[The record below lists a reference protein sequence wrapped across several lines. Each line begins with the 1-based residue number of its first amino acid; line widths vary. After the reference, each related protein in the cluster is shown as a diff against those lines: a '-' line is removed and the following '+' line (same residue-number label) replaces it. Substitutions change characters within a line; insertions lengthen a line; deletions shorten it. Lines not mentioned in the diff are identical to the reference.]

1 MLLQQPNFTNKGLS
15 YLKTILI
22 ASQLIHLQYRLRH
35 DCTPHSMKHIRW
47 GGLKEVVGR
56 VSIRCWPLGRGH
68 CGRLRSWKSHSCC
81 CRTDACFW
89 DFKIKISN
97 LWFLIETSCCKIQ
110 MNLQCTEILM
120 NTANTLSWFANIPVL
135 KGCQKDRLRERAM
148 SALTWWFF

>member
-1 MLLQQPNFTNKGLS
+1 
-15 YLKTILI
+15 
-22 ASQLIHLQYRLRH
+22 
-35 DCTPHSMKHIRW
+35 MKHIRW

-68 CGRLRSWKSHSCC
+68 GGRLRSWKSHSCR
-81 CRTDACFW
+81 CRTDACFL

-120 NTANTLSWFANIPVL
+120 NTTNIVSWFANIPVL
-135 KGCQKDRLRERAM
+135 KIPTPDTWRNHKMMSPWTQMSESLLPSSPITHSWRSHIAQFQYATKGLNVWQK
-148 SALTWWFF
+148 TWEKEL